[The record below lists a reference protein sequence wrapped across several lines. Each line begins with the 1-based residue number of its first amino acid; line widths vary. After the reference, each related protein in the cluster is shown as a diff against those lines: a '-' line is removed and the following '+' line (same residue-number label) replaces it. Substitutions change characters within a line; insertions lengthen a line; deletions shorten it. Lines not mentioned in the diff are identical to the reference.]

1 MISVISHRIEW
12 IVILEEIEKIFSSHT
27 VFANKLEFIVNNNE
41 KKNSHQIC
49 LMSSVSVVIVI
60 HCKRIGHNYRLSKL
74 TVIC

>member
-41 KKNSHQIC
+41 KKKQPPNLLNVISFCCNCNSLQTH
-49 LMSSVSVVIVI
+49 
-60 HCKRIGHNYRLSKL
+60 RA
-74 TVIC
+74 